1 MSILLNKIHNL
12 FYPTYSL
19 FFEII
24 HDLKNKPLIYLTEI
38 LKIIWITPLMDRLW
52 IGGSSERRRF
62 LDRLVM
68 NFFPNHAKNCILY
81 EHALKKRNFLLK

>member
-1 MSILLNKIHNL
+1 
-12 FYPTYSL
+12 
-19 FFEII
+19 
-24 HDLKNKPLIYLTEI
+24 
-38 LKIIWITPLMDRLW
+38 MDRLW

-81 EHALKKRNFLLK
+81 EHALKKRNFLFKENVNDILPKSVIEKYNNLNFWKGK